1 MRPVSAVMIAILA
14 VVPLIVSCSSA
25 PPPGSAN
32 EGYSIHGYVGVGTSM
47 PAMSRTLTL
56 INVDTQA
63 AIANAQTNWMG
74 KYSFNGLRPGHYLV
88 KVEDKTM
95 DIYLVSENY
104 RLDIDLNA
112 KDGVMKYGVAA
123 AKGGGAPGQPGG
135 AGGQPGGNP
144 DLAKQFT
151 GKYYSYTG
159 GSTLSGGGGSESQ
172 MGFCPNGSFFEAYEA
187 GYYGSGQWGGA
198 SQSNASGTWSV
209 DGTLEQGTVTI
220 QYRSG
225 KTVSVKYRAAQ
236 DKGCYYFDGRLY
248 CFNGACD

>member
-1 MRPVSAVMIAILA
+1 MRPVNAAVVAVLV
-14 VVPLIVSCSSA
+14 VVPLMVSCSSA
-25 PPPGSAN
+25 PPPGSAM
-32 EGYSIHGYVGVGTSM
+32 EGYSVHGYVGVGTSM

-56 INVDTQA
+56 INVDTQT
-63 AIANAQTNWMG
+63 AIANTQTNWMG
-74 KYSFNGLRPGHYLV
+74 KYSFSGLTPGHYLV

-123 AKGGGAPGQPGG
+123 AKGGGA
-135 AGGQPGGNP
+135 AGQPGGNP

-159 GSTLSGGGGSESQ
+159 GSTLSGGGGSESRIA
-172 MGFCPNGSFFEAYEA
+172 FCPDGSFFEAYES

-198 SQSNASGTWSV
+198 SQSNASGTWAV
-209 DGTLEQGTVTI
+209 EGTLDEGTATI

-225 KTVSVKYRAAQ
+225 KTVNVKYRAAQ
-236 DKGCYYFDGRLY
+236 DKGCYYFDSRLY
-248 CFNGACD
+248 CFEGACD